1 MVVFDVIILSY
12 SSHTITGWFEHWP
25 SAQNSLGI
33 YQLKSTKLNSY
44 CPVSV
49 THTKSKYKLSWII
62 YTRTHDQTRGKIHL
76 PWQRDC
82 LSIASVWK
90 SGRRW
95 GLMQCTKYGRT
106 RKKTKQKPCF
116 RRHVRSTLR
125 LFVCLFA
132 SLTVVDRSGLEL
144 TGWKKALQ
152 ARALC
157 MCLCMA
163 GNFSFLCV
171 WQGKWATKVTV
182 AYVM

>member
-25 SAQNSLGI
+25 FAQNSLGR
-33 YQLKSTKLNSY
+33 YQLKST
-44 CPVSV
+44 PVSV
-49 THTKSKYKLSWII
+49 THTKSKYKLSWTI
-62 YTRTHDQTRGKIHL
+62 YTCTHEQTLGKTHL
-76 PWQRDC
+76 LWQRVC
-82 LSIASVWK
+82 IPIVSVWK
-90 SGRRW
+90 SGQRW

-106 RKKTKQKPCF
+106 RKKIKQKPSF

-144 TGWKKALQ
+144 TGWKKVLQ
-152 ARALC
+152 ARVLC

-163 GNFSFLCV
+163 GNFSLLCV

-182 AYVM
+182 TYVM